1 LAKQLEK
8 DSSNSQRDAAPRRTI
23 KVRGVSLPYP
33 EPTSPAVSA
42 QMRGNR
48 RVDTGP
54 ERIVR
59 SLLHQ
64 RGLRFRKN
72 ATLKVEGVRV
82 TADIVFPSKSL
93 AVFIDGCFWHGCPD
107 HGRSPKANPRY
118 WNAKLA
124 RNVERDARNSSL
136 LRAAGWTVLRYWEH
150 ESPDE
155 VAQSIADQV
164 GQTDTQRPV
173 IGRQIDAGSPCRSP
187 ESGRSAL

>member
-1 LAKQLEK
+1 
-8 DSSNSQRDAAPRRTI
+8 
-23 KVRGVSLPYP
+23 
-33 EPTSPAVSA
+33 
-42 QMRGNR
+42 MRGNR
-48 RVDTGP
+48 RVDTRP

-72 ATLKVEGVRV
+72 ATLKVDGVRV

-107 HGRSPKANPRY
+107 HSRPPRANPRY

-155 VAQSIADQV
+155 VAQSIA
-164 GQTDTQRPV
+164 TQARK
-173 IGRQIDAGSPCRSP
+173 
-187 ESGRSAL
+187 ET